1 MNLVRGIYNIWIWI
15 DRAGQQ
21 KNAMDECNDVGVGVA
36 VREDLTTMM
45 MSSVAVPNLQDC
57 V

>member
-1 MNLVRGIYNIWIWI
+1 MRGIYNIWIWI